1 MALTDGLTVTQL
13 IARTSLSK
21 SGLNVDIAMGTS
33 LTDQFREQLH
43 RWIDAN
49 QRKRFILLFKASRDG
64 CSAQTFHTLCN
75 NKGPTITVLYNTNG
89 SVYGGY
95 TSASWHSNNTYT
107 TDDKAFLFR
116 LRHNGTCQPQKFSK
130 LPSTDSGIYGH
141 SNYGPTFGGNN
152 GHDLRTFTGAVN
164 KSGNVLPLNGTTNF
178 GSYYDMQGQ
187 SCSSVMNGH
196 MQVLDL
202 EVYSVEGNLQE
213 YVSKLKMLQRPWV
226 RNIEW
231 NPRQKNKSQ
240 TSSLSRNPTAMT
252 FSTGGRMWLR
262 FVSLIYFCVQFLK
275 ELKESIETYKP
286 LPGLG
291 LQQTRILMV
300 GQVGSG
306 KSSFFNTIN
315 SIFRGHI
322 SGQANAGSAEHSLTT
337 TYRMYQIRDGYAG
350 RPLNFRL
357 CDTRGL
363 EEDQGLDDHEICYL
377 LDGHVPDRFQ
387 FNPAVPLSPEVMGFV
402 KGPGLGDRIHCV
414 AFVVD
419 SSTVDVISEKVLERI
434 KNMQTKMNQRS
445 IPQVVLLTKIDR
457 ICELV
462 TDEISDVFVSPTV
475 KECVDRVAMVMG
487 LPRSHILPVKNY
499 ECEVELDQD
508 VNILSLLCLR
518 QVLHFSDDYLYN
530 QLDQIEAEKIAQT
543 QMKE

>member
-1 MALTDGLTVTQL
+1 
-13 IARTSLSK
+13 
-21 SGLNVDIAMGTS
+21 MGTS

-43 RWIDAN
+43 RWIDVN
-49 QRKRFILLFKASRDG
+49 HRMRFILLFKASRDG
-64 CSAQTFHTLCN
+64 CVATTFHTFCN
-75 NKGPTITVLYNTNG
+75 NKGPTITILYNTNG
-89 SVYGGY
+89 SVFGGY
-95 TSASWHSNNTYT
+95 TSTSWHSNNTYSA
-107 TDDKAFLFR
+107 DDKAFLFR
-116 LRHNGTCQPQKFSK
+116 LRHNGNCQPQKFSK
-130 LPSTDSGIYGH
+130 MPSAESAIYGH
-141 SNYGPTFGGNN
+141 ANYGPTFGGSN
-152 GHDLRTFTGAVN
+152 GHDLRTFTGIIN
-164 KSGNVLPLNGTTNF
+164 KNGNFFPLNGTTSL

-187 SCSSVMNGH
+187 SYNSVMNGH

-202 EVYSVEGNLQE
+202 EVYGVEE
-213 YVSKLKMLQRPWV
+213 LKMLQRPWV
-226 RNIEW
+226 RNVEW
-231 NPRQKNKSQ
+231 N
-240 TSSLSRNPTAMT
+240 A
-252 FSTGGRMWLR
+252 R
-262 FVSLIYFCVQFLK
+262 FMK

-337 TYRMYQIRDGYAG
+337 TYRMYQVRDGYAG

-363 EEDQGLDDHEICYL
+363 EEEQGLDDHEICYL

-487 LPRSHILPVKNY
+487 LPRSHILPIKNY
-499 ECEVELDQD
+499 ECEVELDQN

-530 QLDQIEAEKIAQT
+530 QLDQIETEKAALT